1 MTEAQLR
8 ESFRQRRQQVLGPAA
23 AEPKPVELE
32 TLTHEETEQ
41 AGQIDRIVG
50 VAASRAV
57 AMRMLGFSTEEIA
70 AELRVEKPKVERWLM
85 LARKKGA
92 LSDVGDRLAHHA
104 AALAADKLV
113 VMIEAGDKDAVM
125 ETLKGLGYLRSF
137 SESKHDGRGDG
148 PINLQVNVELPTGVQ
163 SIADIPIHGQI
174 AGRARELSNGK
185 EADGEESADDPA

>member
-1 MTEAQLR
+1 MTEAELR
-8 ESFRQRRQQVLGPAA
+8 ESFRKRRQQVLGPLV
-23 AEPKPVELE
+23 EEKPIVLE
-32 TLTHEETEQ
+32 ALTPEETEQ
-41 AGQIDRIVG
+41 ADQIDRIVG

-70 AELRVEKPKVERWLM
+70 AELRVEKPKVDRWLM

-113 VMIEAGDKDAVM
+113 AMIEAGDKDAVM

-163 SIADIPIHGQI
+163 SITDIPIHGQI
-174 AGRARELSNGK
+174 SGRSRELSNGK
-185 EADGEESADDPA
+185 EVDGDEGADDPA